1 MKEFIDSTG
10 KKWVLSLTI
19 DAVKRC
25 RDLLNVNLLEPEKG
39 DPPLLTRIGTD
50 EILFCDLLYCLCKPQ
65 LDQAGITDQQFG
77 QSLGGDAILSA
88 SNAFYE
94 EMVDFFRKRGRSDRA
109 KAVAKQQEVIDLAVR
124 KIERT
129 LDILDLEKE
138 KERILGNASTSSPGS
153 SGSIQET

>member
-25 RDLLNVNLLEPEKG
+25 RDLLNLNLLEPEKG
-39 DPPLLTRIGTD
+39 DPPLLTQIGTD

-65 LDQAGITDQQFG
+65 LDQAGISDEQFG
-77 QSLGGDAILSA
+77 QSLGGDAIRSA

-94 EMVDFFRKRGRSDRA
+94 EMIDFFQKRGRSDRA
-109 KAVAKQQEVIDLAVR
+109 KAVAKQMQVIDLTVQT
-124 KIERT
+124 IEQT
-129 LDILDLEKE
+129 LDAVNLETEVVKA
-138 KERILGNASTSSPGS
+138 LGSVSTNSPGS
-153 SGSIQET
+153 SGSFQDP

>member
-25 RDLLNVNLLEPEKG
+25 RDLLNLNLLELEKG
-39 DPPLLTRIGTD
+39 DPPLLTQIGTD

-65 LDQAGITDQQFG
+65 LDQAGISNEQFG
-77 QSLGGDAILSA
+77 QSLGGDAIRSA

-94 EMVDFFRKRGRSDRA
+94 EMIDFFQKRGRSDRA
-109 KAVAKQQEVIDLAVR
+109 KAVAKQMQVIDLAVQT
-124 KIERT
+124 IEQT
-129 LDILDLEKE
+129 LDAVNLETEVVKA
-138 KERILGNASTSSPGS
+138 LGSVSTNSPGS
-153 SGSIQET
+153 SGLIRDP

>member
-10 KKWVLSLTI
+10 RKWVLSITI
-19 DAVKRC
+19 DTVKRC
-25 RDLLNVNLLEPEKG
+25 RDLLGVNLLEPEKG

-65 LDQAGITDQQFG
+65 LDQAQITDQQFG

-94 EMVDFFRKRGRSDRA
+94 EMIDFFRKRGRSDRA

-138 KERILGNASTSSPGS
+138 MERVLGNASTSSPGS

>member
-10 KKWVLSLTI
+10 RKWVLSITI

-25 RDLLNVNLLEPEKG
+25 RDLLNINLLEPEKG

-65 LDQAGITDQQFG
+65 LDQAQITDQQFG
-77 QSLGGDAILSA
+77 QALGGDAILSA
-88 SNAFYE
+88 SKAFYE

-124 KIERT
+124 RIERT
-129 LDILDLEKE
+129 LDLLDLEAEIDKA
-138 KERILGNASTSSPGS
+138 LGSVSTSSPGS
-153 SGSIQET
+153 SGSTQDP

>member
-10 KKWVLSLTI
+10 RKWVLSLTI

-25 RDLLNVNLLEPEKG
+25 RDLLGVNLLEPEKG

-65 LDQAGITDQQFG
+65 LDQAQITDQQFG

-124 KIERT
+124 RIERT
-129 LDILDLEKE
+129 LDILDMESQIEKA
-138 KERILGNASTSSPGS
+138 LGSVSTNSPGS
-153 SGSIQET
+153 SESTQGT

>member
-25 RDLLNVNLLEPEKG
+25 RDLLNINLLEPEKG
-39 DPPLLTRIGTD
+39 DPPLLTQIGTD

-65 LDQAGITDQQFG
+65 LDQAGITDEQFG

-88 SNAFYE
+88 SRAFYE

-124 KIERT
+124 RIERT
-129 LDILDLEKE
+129 LDLLDLETEIE
-138 KERILGNASTSSPGS
+138 KALGSVSTNSPGS
-153 SGSIQET
+153 SGSTQDC